1 MFSPSDFRELFQP
14 KYCERRIWLAANR
27 PDLAVIDIEFSEL
40 VQSKGLAIEDA
51 HVQTVG
57 PVETPEYPVGDIPS
71 GFEETC
77 RLIESKTPLIYQGVL
92 ISKDGQFTVIPDLLI
107 LEEKTGHYKI
117 RDVKLATKLDN
128 HPEIELGLGLCKLV
142 AEEVLGYAPTI
153 EVVTGDGEL
162 NSPFDVPDKNVVLGC
177 IKRIV
182 DLENQR
188 DEPAE
193 PAGWSKC
200 EPCPYFEHCWGS
212 AWESHDVCTISRI
225 EQGMSR
231 ALWANGLRGWEDI
244 LGLGAGKLA
253 DITFQRGS
261 QTQRIGPTRAEKII
275 RQARCLIKGTFE
287 KKSAL
292 ALPHGY
298 SKGDRPIVVFDI
310 ENNIFDE
317 LGLQTDVY
325 LWGLM
330 LVASDEVQN
339 QELILS
345 PPSEEG
351 DAGGWRQFLMTMSK
365 IFKSYGDIPV
375 VHYGSHEKTW
385 VSNYISRYGDIRRV
399 GQRILN
405 NLWNMYSAITAS
417 VVLPVPSYSLK
428 HVEAYV
434 GFKRSQEEYGGSWS
448 IVRYNQYLEA
458 TDEEEAE
465 SILNKIRAYNR
476 EDLLATYSVYRWL
489 EEHCC

>member
-1 MFSPSDFRELFQP
+1 
-14 KYCERRIWLAANR
+14 
-27 PDLAVIDIEFSEL
+27 
-40 VQSKGLAIEDA
+40 
-51 HVQTVG
+51 
-57 PVETPEYPVGDIPS
+57 
-71 GFEETC
+71 
-77 RLIESKTPLIYQGVL
+77 
-92 ISKDGQFTVIPDLLI
+92 
-107 LEEKTGHYKI
+107 
-117 RDVKLATKLDN
+117 
-128 HPEIELGLGLCKLV
+128 
-142 AEEVLGYAPTI
+142 
-153 EVVTGDGEL
+153 
-162 NSPFDVPDKNVVLGC
+162 
-177 IKRIV
+177 
-182 DLENQR
+182 
-188 DEPAE
+188 
-193 PAGWSKC
+193 
-200 EPCPYFEHCWGS
+200 
-212 AWESHDVCTISRI
+212 
-225 EQGMSR
+225 
-231 ALWANGLRGWEDI
+231 
-244 LGLGAGKLA
+244 
-253 DITFQRGS
+253 
-261 QTQRIGPTRAEKII
+261 
-275 RQARCLIKGTFE
+275 LIKGTFE

-292 ALPHGY
+292 ALPQGY

-330 LVASDEVQN
+330 VVASDEVQH

-345 PPSEEG
+345 PPGEEG
-351 DAGGWRQFLMTMSK
+351 DADGWRQFLMTMSK

-375 VHYGSHEKTW
+375 VHYGSHEKAW

-428 HVEAYV
+428 QVEVYV

-465 SILNKIRAYNR
+465 SILTTMRAYNR